1 MPPTEEF
8 ASQVHA
14 ALVGREA
21 GVTRILGVHT
31 REGQDSDGESAV
43 FVDLLLTNPPGGR
56 ETWPVDD
63 IWTLRE
69 LVREELSGLAVEGPW
84 FIRFAPEDA
93 GELEPEDTK
102 EQIPV

>member
-1 MPPTEEF
+1 MTAGDPK
-8 ASQVHA
+8 SRLQD

-21 GVTRILGVHT
+21 GSTRIIGVHV
-31 REGQDSDGESAV
+31 RQGEDSDGQPAV
-43 FVDLLLTNPPGGR
+43 FVDLLLTNPPGDR
-56 ETWPVDD
+56 DTWPVDD

-69 LVREELSGLAVEGPW
+69 IVRETISGLPVEGPW